1 MRIKSRSGSPVPA
14 KTHTPMI
21 ASNTLF
27 SNTEKSSKEAAHRR
41 MLTEFSRA
49 HLPNEVVRS
58 PQKVARYI
66 AQTFDLGDVIS
77 MAEDALLAAWRL
89 RGKRFH
95 YTRTAGRFA
104 EWRAAQ
110 ARPTSASSPSTR
122 SLNVRSRIICRST
135 LSTL

>member
-1 MRIKSRSGSPVPA
+1 
-14 KTHTPMI
+14 
-21 ASNTLF
+21 
-27 SNTEKSSKEAAHRR
+27 
-41 MLTEFSRA
+41 
-49 HLPNEVVRS
+49 
-58 PQKVARYI
+58 
-66 AQTFDLGDVIS
+66 

-122 SLNVRSRIICRST
+122 SLNVSIIPASPCKSGNPPFAAAFFASC
-135 LSTL
+135 LA